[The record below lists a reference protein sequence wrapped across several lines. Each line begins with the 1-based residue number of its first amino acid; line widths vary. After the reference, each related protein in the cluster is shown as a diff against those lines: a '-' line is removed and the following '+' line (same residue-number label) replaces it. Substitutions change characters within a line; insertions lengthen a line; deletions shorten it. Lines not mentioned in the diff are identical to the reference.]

1 MGDLILPPSGGV
13 RTAAFDEPSLA
24 IIFLKRP
31 SRGMDEP
38 LLGHL
43 AEGDDASRNA
53 AKRALLSPTKRF
65 HLSGSAHLKD
75 AIMADNSAVCTEDF
89 S

>member
-1 MGDLILPPSGGV
+1 MED
-13 RTAAFDEPSLA
+13 
-24 IIFLKRP
+24 
-31 SRGMDEP
+31 P

-43 AEGDDASRNA
+43 AEGDDASRKA
-53 AKRALLSPTKRF
+53 EKRALLSPTKRF
-65 HLSGSAHLKD
+65 HFSGSAHLRD